1 MELRKK
7 NEKLK
12 NCGMCKRAV
21 SRPASHLS
29 LLSRVGREG
38 KRGREGAKGKEE
50 LSDNFN
56 LPDRPAQDLALLYS
70 RELHRI

>member
-1 MELRKK
+1 MELRQT
-7 NEKLK
+7 NEELK
-12 NCGMCKRAV
+12 NCGMWKRAV

-38 KRGREGAKGKEE
+38 AKGKEE

-56 LPDRPAQDLALLYS
+56 LPDHPAQDLALLHS